1 MDSAVYTGNPFY
13 FSLFVN
19 CQGEEYGK
27 KSNKIVESDQLVIKK
42 EVRVFMNYKPIII
55 FNLIFNIL

>member
-27 KSNKIVESDQLVIKK
+27 KSNKIVESD
-42 EVRVFMNYKPIII
+42 
-55 FNLIFNIL
+55 